1 VRLAVLVLVPF
12 VVGVVVNWL
21 GTTAEN
27 VWFVAGSGFGWLWTI
42 VIYAATKPADSC
54 GQHP

>member
-21 GTTAEN
+21 GTTTEN
-27 VWFVAGSGFGWLWTI
+27 LWFVAGAGFGWLWTI

>member
-12 VVGVVVNWL
+12 VVGVVVNCL
-21 GTTAEN
+21 GTTTEN
-27 VWFVAGSGFGWLWTI
+27 VWFVAGAGFGWLWTI